1 MLISEVADLFR
12 TYMDEPDQTF
22 VNDTLVSTWLLRAY
36 DDFRCMVTEID
47 PTIYSASQTYTL
59 AAARKLDLAT
69 AAVPIL
75 GSTADPRMYQIVNIY
90 EVEASNTDS
99 ALRMLVPSTSL
110 KSTYDA
116 RADYNLRGSELVFN
130 GELTMTIRVDFIPEP
145 TAAQTAAWNVLGASY
160 IDDLNRFHDI
170 IALVAYLQYAIV
182 DSADNTQL
190 VALLG
195 RRQQQLM
202 AYLENRSGGV
212 VESVVDV
219 RWM

>member
-12 TYMDEPDQTF
+12 TYMDETDQTF
-22 VNDTLVSTWLLRAY
+22 VNDAMVSTWLIRAY

-47 PTIYSASQTYTL
+47 PTIYSSSQIYTL
-59 AAARKLDLAT
+59 SSARRLDLAA

-75 GSTADPRMYQIVNIY
+75 GPTADPRMYQIVNIY
-90 EVEASNTDS
+90 EVEASDTDS
-99 ALRMLVPSTSL
+99 VLRMLIPSTSL

-116 RADYNLRGSELVFN
+116 LSDYNLRGSELVFN
-130 GELTMTIRVDFIPEP
+130 GEISMTIRVDFIPEP
-145 TAAQTAAWNVLGASY
+145 TAAQTAAWNALGASY

-170 IALVAYLQYAIV
+170 IALIAYLQYAVV
-182 DSADNTQL
+182 DAADSPQL
-190 VALLG
+190 QALLG

-212 VESVVDV
+212 VESGVDV